1 MRLTRL
7 ELAGFKSFAGAV
19 ELPFETGVTAI
30 VGPNG
35 CGKSNISD
43 AVRWVLGEQSPRLLR
58 GGKMEDVIFQGST
71 GRRPVN
77 VAEVSLVFDN
87 TDGTLP
93 IAYQEVLVTRRL
105 SRSGQS
111 EYLLNRSPV
120 RLRDIQDLLRGTG
133 LGADA
138 AVVME
143 ARMIEALLS
152 EKAEERRAL
161 FEEAAGIGLYRD
173 RKTSTERRLEET
185 AADLARLEDLVSEVQ
200 TQVRSLA
207 RQRGKAERYGKMTEE
222 RFAIALTLVRREL
235 EDFDLALGG
244 LGQRAE
250 QLAAALPAERAKLAD
265 AEQAREAE
273 VQARHT
279 AEARRTDV
287 ERRLNEARL
296 EVGRLEG
303 DLALAA
309 ERLRNAGQRRTTAG
323 RRREQEAGRAQQTE
337 RERAAAEAERAA
349 AERDLGSVGQE
360 LAGRTARE
368 QEVRDRLVAQRNAV
382 RELEEAVQ
390 RLAEAFRA
398 LELERAALERERGEL
413 GQQLAHASQER
424 AARAEAEWAATAAVG
439 TRAQQAAALE
449 LAAAEAAEHLER
461 ARRQVAALKEQE
473 THNRATRRQ
482 AEEALAQVAA
492 RRDALAELER
502 QRVGLAPAAQA
513 LLKEKAQFGDAVIGP
528 LSDFVRTGRRDAE
541 LAEQL
546 LGEWLHA
553 VLVRDAAAVDA
564 IRRWHEQAQ
573 PGPLV
578 LLPSVPGPALAADG
592 HPLEEGLR
600 VDGPAAAWVRAL
612 LAGHEVLDGE
622 GGGSR
627 ALRRANG
634 AVFLAGRTS
643 GKGSRSGPLQRRADL
658 EALAQEVAEA
668 EAVRAAATAAL
679 ERTLADL
686 AAAEAAFAAAGEA
699 SERARQHELEAGA
712 LKGDAERA
720 AVHAQREAADATAQV
735 ERLSTRL
742 SEVEARLGALH
753 GEIETHDVERVRVDE
768 RLGGER
774 QRLVELETGQEAARE
789 QRVKWQVDA
798 AQVEARLA
806 AARERATRAAAETE
820 EARRQVATLV
830 EEIAALDHDTATL
843 TAQQAQWED
852 TLQERRL
859 AVGALEAAARNA
871 ATQVEEADARLAQ
884 AEAALEA
891 ARAALEARG
900 AEEHKLELERTEIL
914 GRRRGLVAQVEAEW
928 RKPLDQLLAEAPEVA
943 GDLEWLRQENERLRA
958 AIDAVGPVNALAV
971 DEHGEE
977 MKRLEFLMTQRDDL
991 VAARQSLQQA
1001 AREIDQTAKA
1011 MFLESFGKVREN
1023 FRTVF
1028 QTLFGGGECDVRLA
1042 NEAEPLES
1050 EIEIHA
1056 APRGKRTQR
1065 IHLLSSGERTLVA
1078 VSLLFAI
1085 FLTKPSPFCLLDE
1098 VDAPL
1103 DDANVGRYVRLL
1115 AEFKDLTQFIVIT
1128 HNPRTMQA
1136 ADAVYGVTMQEP
1148 GVSTIVGV
1156 RLGQMEPA

>member
-7 ELAGFKSFAGAV
+7 ELSGFKSFAGAV
-19 ELPFETGVTAI
+19 ELPFDTGVTAI

-87 TDGTLP
+87 SDGTLP
-93 IAYQEVLVTRRL
+93 VAYQEVLVTRRL

-111 EYLLNRSPV
+111 EYLLNRSAV

-143 ARMIEALLS
+143 AKMIEALLS
-152 EKAEERRAL
+152 ERAEERRAL

-207 RQRGKAERYGKMTEE
+207 RQRGKAERYGKMIEE
-222 RFAIALTLVRREL
+222 RFGVALTLVRREL

-244 LGQRAE
+244 LGQRVQ
-250 QLAAALPAERAKLAD
+250 QLAAAIPEERARLGEAER
-265 AEQAREAE
+265 QREAG

-279 AEARRTDV
+279 AEARRTEV
-287 ERRLNEARL
+287 ERRLSDAKL
-296 EVGRLEG
+296 DIGRLEG

-309 ERLRNAGQRRTTAG
+309 ERLRNAAQRRGAAG
-323 RRREQEAGRAQQTE
+323 QRREQEEARGLQAE
-337 RERAAAEAERAA
+337 RERVAAAQERTA
-349 AERDLGSVGQE
+349 AERDLTSVGQE
-360 LAGRTARE
+360 LAGRTAHE
-368 QEVRDRLVAQRNAV
+368 QEGRDRLLGQRAAV
-382 RELEEAVQ
+382 RALEEDLQ
-390 RLAEAFRA
+390 KSAEGFRA
-398 LELERAALERERGEL
+398 LEGERAALERERAEL
-413 GQQLAHASQER
+413 REHLAQASQER
-424 AARAEAEWAATAAVG
+424 LTLDAAERGAAADVRALAQRASAQAQDAVHAVETLEAARRRVAE
-439 TRAQQAAALE
+439 
-449 LAAAEAAEHLER
+449 
-461 ARRQVAALKEQE
+461 LKERE
-473 THNRATRRQ
+473 TRGRAARRQ
-482 AEEALAQVAA
+482 AEEALAQVVA

-502 QRVGLAPAAQA
+502 ERVGLAPAAQA
-513 LLKEKAQFGDAVIGP
+513 LLKARAQFGDAVIGP
-528 LSDFVRTGRRDAE
+528 LSDFVRTSRRDAV

-578 LLPSVPGPALAADG
+578 LLPSVPGPRLASDG
-592 HPLEEGLR
+592 HPLSDDLR

-612 LAGHEVLDGE
+612 LAGHEVLDGGGE
-622 GGGSR
+622 GRGR

-634 AVFLAGRTS
+634 AVFLAGSTPTA
-643 GKGSRSGPLQRRADL
+643 GGPLERRAEL
-658 EALAQEVAEA
+658 ESLAQEVRDAEA
-668 EAVRAAATAAL
+668 RRDTGVATL

-686 AAAEAAFAAAGEA
+686 TDAEAALAAAGEA
-699 SERARQHELEAGA
+699 AEQARQHELESSA

-720 AVHAQREAADATAQV
+720 AAHAQRQAADATAQV
-735 ERLSTRL
+735 DRLSARL
-742 SEVEARLGALH
+742 TEVEARLEAVH
-753 GEIETHDVERVRVDE
+753 ATSERHEVERVRLDE

-774 QRLVELETGQEAARE
+774 ARLVDLDAQQEAARE
-789 QRVKWQVDA
+789 QRVRWQVDA
-798 AQVEARLA
+798 AQVDARLA
-806 AARERATRAAAETE
+806 AAREREARAAAQAE
-820 EARRQVATLV
+820 EARGQVATLA
-830 EEIAALDHDTATL
+830 EEIGALEAEAATL
-843 TAQQAQWED
+843 TTQRAQWED
-852 TLQERRL
+852 ALKERRI
-859 AVGALEAAARNA
+859 ALEALETAAGEA
-871 ATQVEEADARLAQ
+871 AGEVDRADARVVET
-884 AEAALEA
+884 EAALEA
-891 ARAALEARG
+891 ARRALDARG
-900 AEEHKLELERTEIL
+900 EEEHKLELERTEIL
-914 GRRRGLVAQVEAEW
+914 GRRRGVVARVEAEW
-928 RKPLDQLLAEAPEVA
+928 RKPLDQLLADAPEVS
-943 GDLEWLRQENERLRA
+943 GDLDWLRQEDERLRA
-958 AIDAVGPVNALAV
+958 GIDAVGPVNALAV

-977 MKRLEFLMTQRDDL
+977 VKRLEFLMTQRDDL
-991 VAARQSLQQA
+991 VTARHSLQQA
-1001 AREIDQTAKA
+1001 AREIDQTAKT

-1023 FRTVF
+1023 FRSVF

-1042 NEAEPLES
+1042 NEDEPLES

-1115 AEFKDLTQFIVIT
+1115 AEFKDSTQFIVIT

>member
-7 ELAGFKSFAGAV
+7 ELSGFKSFAGGV
-19 ELPFETGVTAI
+19 ELPFEAGVTAI

-87 TDGTLP
+87 SDGTLP
-93 IAYQEVLVTRRL
+93 IAYKEVLVTRRL

-111 EYLLNRSPV
+111 EYLLNRSAV

-143 ARMIEALLS
+143 AKMIEALLS

-185 AADLARLEDLVSEVQ
+185 AADLARLDDLVSEVQ

-207 RQRGKAERYGKMTEE
+207 RQRGKAERYGKMIEE
-222 RFAIALTLVRREL
+222 RFGVALTLVRREL
-235 EDFDLALGG
+235 EDFDLTLGG

-250 QLAAALPAERAKLAD
+250 QLAAALPGERGRLEEAER
-265 AEQAREAE
+265 QREAG

-279 AEARRTDV
+279 AEARRTEV
-287 ERRLNEARL
+287 ERRLADAKL
-296 EVGRLEG
+296 ETGRLEG

-309 ERLRNAGQRRTTAG
+309 ERLRNAGQRRATAAQ
-323 RRREQEAGRAQQTE
+323 RREQEDARAFQAE
-337 RERAAAEAERAA
+337 RERAAAAAECDA
-349 AERDLGSVGQE
+349 AERDLASVGQE
-360 LAGRTARE
+360 LAGRTTLE
-368 QEVRDRLVAQRNAV
+368 QEGRDRLLAQRAAV
-382 RELEEAVQ
+382 RELEEDLQ
-390 RLAEAFRA
+390 RRAEGSRA
-398 LELERAALERERGEL
+398 LEGERAALERERAEL
-413 GQQLAHASQER
+413 GQQLADASQER
-424 AARAEAEWAATAAVG
+424 ARRAETEWAATATVG
-439 TRAQQAAALE
+439 ARAQEAAGLARAAGQAAAGLE
-449 LAAAEAAEHLER
+449 Q
-461 ARRQVAALKEQE
+461 ARRRVAELKEQE
-473 THNRATRRQ
+473 THGRAVRRQ
-482 AEEALAQVAA
+482 AEGALAQVTA

-502 QRVGLAPAAQA
+502 ERVGLAPAAQA
-513 LLKEKAQFGDAVIGP
+513 LLKERGRFGDAVIGP
-528 LSDFVRTGRRDAE
+528 LSDFVRTSRRDAV

-553 VLVRDAAAVDA
+553 VLVRDGAAVET

-578 LLPSVPGPALAADG
+578 LLPSVPGPRLAADG
-592 HPLEEGLR
+592 HPLKDDLR

-612 LAGHEVLDGE
+612 LAGHEVLE
-622 GGGSR
+622 GGQGAGR

-634 AVFLAGRTS
+634 AVFLAGPTAAA
-643 GKGSRSGPLQRRADL
+643 GGGPLERRAEL
-658 EALAQEVAEA
+658 EALAQEVREA
-668 EAVRAAATAAL
+668 EALRGRTATTL
-679 ERTLADL
+679 ERTLAEL
-686 AAAEAAFAAAGEA
+686 AAAEGAFAAAGEA
-699 SERARQHELEAGA
+699 AERARQQELEAGA
-712 LKGDAERA
+712 VKDDAERA
-720 AVHAQREAADATAQV
+720 AAHAQREAADATAQV
-735 ERLSTRL
+735 ERLSARL
-742 SEVEARLGALH
+742 AEVEARLEALH
-753 GEIETHDVERVRVDE
+753 ADLERHEVERVRLDE
-768 RLGGER
+768 RLGRER
-774 QRLVELETGQEAARE
+774 ARLVDLEGQQEAARE
-789 QRVKWQVDA
+789 QRVRWQVDA
-798 AQVEARLA
+798 AQVEARLG
-806 AARERATRAAAETE
+806 AARERVGRAAAEAQ
-820 EARRQVATLV
+820 EARGQSVTLA
-830 EEIAALDHDTATL
+830 EEMGELEHDTTTL
-843 TAQQAQWED
+843 TAQRTQWED
-852 TLQERRL
+852 QLKERRL
-859 AVGALEAAARNA
+859 ALVALEGAAREAGAQVEGADARVAQTEGALEDMRK
-871 ATQVEEADARLAQ
+871 
-884 AEAALEA
+884 ALD
-891 ARAALEARG
+891 ARG
-900 AEEHKLELERTEIL
+900 AEEHKLELERTEIV
-914 GRRRGLVAQVEAEW
+914 GRRRGLVERVEAEW
-928 RKPLDQLLAEAPEVA
+928 RKPLDQLLADAPEVA
-943 GDLEWLRQENERLRA
+943 GDLEWLRQEDERLRA

-971 DEHGEE
+971 DEHAEE
-977 MKRLEFLMTQRDDL
+977 GKRLEFLMTQRDDL

-1011 MFLESFGKVREN
+1011 MFLDSFGKVREN

-1042 NEAEPLES
+1042 NEDEPLES

-1156 RLGQMEPA
+1156 RLGQMEPV

>member
-7 ELAGFKSFAGAV
+7 ELSGFKSFAGAV
-19 ELPFETGVTAI
+19 ELPFDTGVTAI

-87 TDGTLP
+87 SDGTLP

-111 EYLLNRSPV
+111 EYLLNRSAV

-207 RQRGKAERYGKMTEE
+207 RQRGKAERHGKMIEE
-222 RFAIALTLVRREL
+222 RFGIALTLVRREL
-235 EDFDLALGG
+235 EDFDLTLGG
-244 LGQRAE
+244 LGQQAE
-250 QLAAALPAERAKLAD
+250 QLAAALPEERARLEAAER
-265 AEQAREAE
+265 EREAA
-273 VQARHT
+273 VLARHT
-279 AEARRTDV
+279 AEARRTEV
-287 ERRLNEARL
+287 ERRLADAKL
-296 EVGRLEG
+296 ESGRLEG

-309 ERLRNAGQRRTTAG
+309 ERLHNAGQGRATAG
-323 RRREQEAGRAQQTE
+323 RRRDQEEARALQAE
-337 RERAAAEAERAA
+337 RERAAATAECEA
-349 AERDLGSVGQE
+349 AERDLASVGQE
-360 LAGRTARE
+360 LTGRSTLE
-368 QEVRDRLVAQRNAV
+368 QEGRDRLLAQRAAV
-382 RELEEAVQ
+382 RELEEDLQ
-390 RLAEAFRA
+390 RRAEAVRA
-398 LELERAALERERGEL
+398 LEGERAALERERAEL
-413 GQQLAHASQER
+413 GQQLADASQER
-424 AARAEAEWAATAAVG
+424 ARRAETEWAATAQVG
-439 TRAQQAAALE
+439 ARAQEAAALAR
-449 LAAAEAAEHLER
+449 AAAEAAAALEQ
-461 ARRQVAALKEQE
+461 ARRRVAELKEQE
-473 THNRATRRQ
+473 THERTARRQ
-482 AEEALAQVAA
+482 AEAALAQVTA

-502 QRVGLAPAAQA
+502 ERVGLAPAAQA
-513 LLKEKAQFGDAVIGP
+513 LLKARARFGDAVIGP
-528 LSDFVRTGRRDAE
+528 LSDFLRTSRRDAV

-553 VLVRDAAAVDA
+553 VLVRDANAVET
-564 IRRWHEQAQ
+564 IRRWHEEVQ

-578 LLPSVPGPALAADG
+578 LLPSVPGPRLAADG
-592 HPLEEGLR
+592 NPLNDDLR

-612 LAGHEVLDGE
+612 LAGNEVLDGGE
-622 GGGSR
+622 AGRTGGR

-634 AVFLAGRTS
+634 AVFLAGTTA
-643 GKGSRSGPLQRRADL
+643 GGPLERRAEL
-658 EALAQEVAEA
+658 EGLEQEVRETQ
-668 EAVRAAATAAL
+668 VNGGDAATTL
-679 ERTLADL
+679 ERTLAEL
-686 AAAEAAFAAAGEA
+686 AAAEAACAAAGEA
-699 SERARQHELEAGA
+699 AERARQQELEAGA
-712 LKGDAERA
+712 VKDDAERA
-720 AVHAQREAADATAQV
+720 AAHAQREATEATAQV
-735 ERLSTRL
+735 ERLSTRFA
-742 SEVEARLGALH
+742 EVETRLSALH
-753 GEIETHDVERVRVDE
+753 ADVERHEVERVRLDE

-774 QRLVELETGQEAARE
+774 ARLVDLEAQQEAARE
-789 QRVKWQVDA
+789 QRVRWQVDA
-798 AQVEARLA
+798 AQVEARLG
-806 AARERATRAAAETE
+806 AARERAGRAAAEAE
-820 EARRQVATLV
+820 EARRQST
-830 EEIAALDHDTATL
+830 ALADEMSALEHETATL
-843 TAQQAQWED
+843 TAQRTQWED
-852 TLQERRL
+852 QLKERRL
-859 AVGALEAAARNA
+859 ALVALEAAAGEA
-871 ATQVEEADARLAQ
+871 GAQVEAADARV
-884 AEAALEA
+884 AETETALEDV
-891 ARAALEARG
+891 RKALDARG
-900 AEEHKLELERTEIL
+900 AEEHKLELERTEIV
-914 GRRRGLVAQVEAEW
+914 GRRRGLVARVEAEW
-928 RKPLDQLLAEAPEVA
+928 RKPLDQLLAEAPVVA
-943 GDLEWLRQENERLRA
+943 GDLEWLRQEDERLRA

-977 MKRLEFLMTQRDDL
+977 VKRLEFLMTQRNDL

-1011 MFLESFGKVREN
+1011 MFLDSFGKVRDN

-1042 NEAEPLES
+1042 NEDEPLES

-1156 RLGQMEPA
+1156 RLGQMEPV

>member
-7 ELAGFKSFAGAV
+7 ELSGFKSFAGAV
-19 ELPFETGVTAI
+19 ELPFDTGVTAI

-87 TDGTLP
+87 SDGTLP
-93 IAYQEVLVTRRL
+93 VAYQEVLVTRRL

-111 EYLLNRSPV
+111 EYLLNRSAV

-143 ARMIEALLS
+143 AKMIEALLS
-152 EKAEERRAL
+152 ERAEERRAL

-207 RQRGKAERYGKMTEE
+207 RQRGKAERYGKMIEE
-222 RFAIALTLVRREL
+222 RFGVALTLVRREL

-244 LGQRAE
+244 LGQRVQ
-250 QLAAALPAERAKLAD
+250 QLAAAIPEERARLGEAER
-265 AEQAREAE
+265 QREAG

-279 AEARRTDV
+279 AEARRTEV
-287 ERRLNEARL
+287 ERRLSDAKL
-296 EVGRLEG
+296 DIGRLEG

-309 ERLRNAGQRRTTAG
+309 ERLRNAAQRRGAAG
-323 RRREQEAGRAQQTE
+323 QRREQEEARGLQAE
-337 RERAAAEAERAA
+337 RERVAAAQERTA
-349 AERDLGSVGQE
+349 AERDLTSVGQE
-360 LAGRTARE
+360 LAGRTAHE
-368 QEVRDRLVAQRNAV
+368 QEGRDRLLGQRAAV
-382 RELEEAVQ
+382 RALEEDLQ
-390 RLAEAFRA
+390 KSAEGFRA
-398 LELERAALERERGEL
+398 LEGERAALERERAEL
-413 GQQLAHASQER
+413 REHLAQASQER
-424 AARAEAEWAATAAVG
+424 LTLDAAERGAAADVRALAQRASAQAQDAVHAVETLEAARRRVAE
-439 TRAQQAAALE
+439 
-449 LAAAEAAEHLER
+449 
-461 ARRQVAALKEQE
+461 LKERE
-473 THNRATRRQ
+473 TRGRAARRQ
-482 AEEALAQVAA
+482 AEEALAQVVA

-502 QRVGLAPAAQA
+502 ERVGLAPAAQA
-513 LLKEKAQFGDAVIGP
+513 LLKARAQFGDAVIGP
-528 LSDFVRTGRRDAE
+528 LSDFVRTSRRDAV

-578 LLPSVPGPALAADG
+578 LLPSVPGPRLASDG
-592 HPLEEGLR
+592 HPLSDDLR

-612 LAGHEVLDGE
+612 LAGHEVLDGGGE
-622 GGGSR
+622 GRGR

-634 AVFLAGRTS
+634 AVFLAGSTPTA
-643 GKGSRSGPLQRRADL
+643 GGPLERRAEL
-658 EALAQEVAEA
+658 ESLAQDVRDAEA
-668 EAVRAAATAAL
+668 RRDTGAETL

-686 AAAEAAFAAAGEA
+686 TDAEAALAAAGEA
-699 SERARQHELEAGA
+699 AEQARQHELESSA

-720 AVHAQREAADATAQV
+720 AAHAQRQAADATAQV
-735 ERLSTRL
+735 DRLSARL
-742 SEVEARLGALH
+742 TEVEARLEAVH
-753 GEIETHDVERVRVDE
+753 ATSERHEVERVRLDE

-774 QRLVELETGQEAARE
+774 ARLVDLDAQQEAARE
-789 QRVKWQVDA
+789 QRVRWQVDA
-798 AQVEARLA
+798 AQVDARLA
-806 AARERATRAAAETE
+806 AAREREARAAAQAE
-820 EARRQVATLV
+820 EARGQVATLA
-830 EEIAALDHDTATL
+830 EEIGALEAEAATL
-843 TAQQAQWED
+843 TTQRAQWED
-852 TLQERRL
+852 ALKERRI
-859 AVGALEAAARNA
+859 ALEALETAAGEA
-871 ATQVEEADARLAQ
+871 AGEVDRADARVVET
-884 AEAALEA
+884 EAALEA
-891 ARAALEARG
+891 ARRALDARG
-900 AEEHKLELERTEIL
+900 EEEHKLELERTEIL
-914 GRRRGLVAQVEAEW
+914 GRRRGVVARVEAEW
-928 RKPLDQLLAEAPEVA
+928 RKPLDQLLADAPEVS
-943 GDLEWLRQENERLRA
+943 GDLDWLRQEDERLRA
-958 AIDAVGPVNALAV
+958 GIDAVGPVNALAV

-977 MKRLEFLMTQRDDL
+977 VKRLEFLMTQRDDL
-991 VAARQSLQQA
+991 VTARHSLQQA
-1001 AREIDQTAKA
+1001 AREIDQTAKT

-1023 FRTVF
+1023 FRSVF

-1042 NEAEPLES
+1042 NEDEPLES

-1115 AEFKDLTQFIVIT
+1115 AEFKDSTQFIVIT

>member
-7 ELAGFKSFAGAV
+7 ELSGFKSFAGAV
-19 ELPFETGVTAI
+19 ELPFEIGVTAI

-207 RQRGKAERYGKMTEE
+207 RQRGKAERYGKMIEE
-222 RFAIALTLVRREL
+222 RFGIALTLVRREL

-250 QLAAALPAERAKLAD
+250 QLAAALPAERTKLAD
-265 AEQAREAE
+265 AEQAREGE

-309 ERLRNAGQRRTTAG
+309 ERLRNAGQRRATAG
-323 RRREQEAGRAQQTE
+323 RRREQEEGRALQTE
-337 RERAAAEAERAA
+337 RERAAAAAECAA

-360 LAGRTARE
+360 LAGRTALE
-368 QEVRDRLVAQRNAV
+368 QEVRDRLVAQRAAV
-382 RELEEAVQ
+382 RDVEEEVQ
-390 RLAEAFRA
+390 HRAEAFRA
-398 LELERAALERERGEL
+398 LEVERAALERERAEL

-424 AARAEAEWAATAAVG
+424 AARAQAEWAATATVG
-439 TRAQQAAALE
+439 TRTQHAAALE
-449 LAAAEAAEHLER
+449 LAAAEAAERLEG
-461 ARRQVAALKEQE
+461 ARRRVAELKERE
-473 THNRATRRQ
+473 THGRATRRQ
-482 AEEALAQVAA
+482 ADEALAQVAA

-502 QRVGLAPAAQA
+502 QRVGLAPGAQA

-592 HPLEEGLR
+592 HPLQEGLR

-612 LAGHEVLDGE
+612 LAGHEVLSE

-643 GKGSRSGPLQRRADL
+643 ARGGGPLQRRADL
-658 EALAQEVAEA
+658 EALAQDVAEA
-668 EAVRAAATAAL
+668 EAARGTATATL
-679 ERTLADL
+679 ERTLAEL

-699 SERARQHELEAGA
+699 SEQARHQELEAGA
-712 LKGDAERA
+712 SKGDAERA
-720 AVHAQREAADATAQV
+720 AAHAQREAADATAQV
-735 ERLSTRL
+735 ERLSARL
-742 SEVEARLGALH
+742 SEVETRLTALH
-753 GEIETHDVERVRVDE
+753 GELEAHEVERVRLDG

-774 QRLVELETGQEAARE
+774 QRLIEVETGQEAARE

-806 AARERATRAAAETE
+806 AARERATRAAAETD
-820 EARRQVATLV
+820 EARRQVAALV
-830 EEIAALDHDTATL
+830 EEITALDHDTATL
-843 TAQQAQWED
+843 TAQGAQWD
-852 TLQERRL
+852 DMLKERRV
-859 AVGALEAAARNA
+859 AVGALEAAARDA
-871 ATQVEEADARLAQ
+871 EAQVAEADGRLARAEGALEEART
-884 AEAALEA
+884 
-891 ARAALEARG
+891 ALEARG
-900 AEEHKLELERTEIL
+900 ADEHKLELERTEIL

-971 DEHGEE
+971 DEHAEE

-1001 AREIDQTAKA
+1001 AREIDQTAKT
-1011 MFLESFGKVREN
+1011 MFLESFAKVREN

>member
-7 ELAGFKSFAGAV
+7 ELAGFKSFAGTV
-19 ELPFETGVTAI
+19 ELPFDAGVTAI

-87 TDGTLP
+87 SDGTLP
-93 IAYQEVLVTRRL
+93 VAYQEVVVTRRL

-120 RLRDIQDLLRGTG
+120 RLRDVQDLLRGTG

-143 ARMIEALLS
+143 AKMIDALLS

-173 RKTSTERRLEET
+173 RKQSTERRLEET
-185 AADLARLEDLVSEVQ
+185 AADLARLDDLVSEVQ

-207 RQRGKAERYGKMTEE
+207 RQRGKAERYGKMIEE
-222 RFAIALTLVRREL
+222 RFGVALTLVRREL

-250 QLAAALPAERAKLAD
+250 QLAAALPAERERLA
-265 AEQAREAE
+265 ETEREREARA
-273 VQARHT
+273 QARHT
-279 AEARRTDV
+279 GEARRTEV
-287 ERRLNEARL
+287 ERRLADAKL

-309 ERLRNAGQRRTTAG
+309 ERLHNAGQRRATAG
-323 RRREQEAGRAQQTE
+323 QRREQEEARAVQAE
-337 RERAAAEAERAA
+337 RERVAAAAEHAA
-349 AERDLGSVGQE
+349 AERDLASVGQE
-360 LAGRTARE
+360 LAGRTALE
-368 QEVRDRLVAQRNAV
+368 QAGRDGLLAQRAAVRD
-382 RELEEAVQ
+382 LEEDLQ
-390 RLAEAFRA
+390 RRAEAFRA
-398 LELERAALERERGEL
+398 LEGERAALERERAEL
-413 GQQLAHASQER
+413 RQQVAHASQER
-424 AARAEAEWAATAAVG
+424 LARDAAERAATMDVRTLAQRAATQTREAVAAVEALEAARRHVAE
-439 TRAQQAAALE
+439 
-449 LAAAEAAEHLER
+449 
-461 ARRQVAALKEQE
+461 LKEQE
-473 THNRATRRQ
+473 THGRTARRQ
-482 AEEALAQVAA
+482 AEEALAQVTA

-502 QRVGLAPAAQA
+502 ERAGLAPAARA
-513 LLKEKAQFGDAVIGP
+513 LLKAKTQFGEAVIGP
-528 LSDFVRTGRRDAE
+528 LSDFVRTSRSDAT

-564 IRRWHEQAQ
+564 IRQWHTHAQ

-578 LLPSVPGPALAADG
+578 LLPAVPGPRLAADG
-592 HPLEEGLR
+592 HPLQDALR

-612 LAGHEVLDGE
+612 LAGHEVLE
-622 GGGSR
+622 GGN

-634 AVFLAGRTS
+634 AVFLTS
-643 GKGSRSGPLQRRADL
+643 ANGVGGPLERRAEL
-658 EALAQEVAEA
+658 ETLSQDAREA
-668 EAVRAAATAAL
+668 DARRAATAATL
-679 ERTLADL
+679 ERTLGDL
-686 AAAEAAFAAAGEA
+686 SAAEAAFVEAGA
-699 SERARQHELEAGA
+699 RAERARQGELESGA

-720 AVHAQREAADATAQV
+720 AAHAQREAADATAQV
-735 ERLSTRL
+735 ERLSVRL
-742 SEVEARLGALH
+742 EEVEARLATLH
-753 GEIETHDVERVRVDE
+753 GDLERHEVERVRLDE

-774 QRLVELETGQEAARE
+774 ARLVDLEAQQEAARE
-789 QRVKWQVDA
+789 QRVQWQVDA
-798 AQVEARLA
+798 AQVEARLSAAQERSSRAATVAQEARTQA
-806 AARERATRAAAETE
+806 AALAQEMETLEREA
-820 EARRQVATLV
+820 
-830 EEIAALDHDTATL
+830 ATL
-843 TAQQAQWED
+843 TAQRAQWED
-852 TLQERRL
+852 TLKERRHAL
-859 AVGALEAAARNA
+859 GALERAAREA
-871 ATQVEEADARLAQ
+871 EAQVEQ
-884 AEAALEA
+884 AEASLAEGEA
-891 ARAALEARG
+891 ALDEVRRALDARG
-900 AEEHKLELERTEIL
+900 AEEHKLELERTEVL
-914 GRRRGLVAQVEAEW
+914 GRRAGLVARVEAEW
-928 RKPLDQLLAEAPEVA
+928 RKPLDRLLAEAPEVA
-943 GDLEWLRQENERLRA
+943 GDLEWLRQEDARLRG

-971 DEHGEE
+971 DEHAEE
-977 MKRLEFLMTQRDDL
+977 TKRLEFLMTQRDDL

-1011 MFLESFGKVREN
+1011 LFLDSFGKVREN
-1023 FRTVF
+1023 FRGVF

-1042 NEAEPLES
+1042 NEDEPLES

>member
-7 ELAGFKSFAGAV
+7 ELSGFKSFAGGV
-19 ELPFETGVTAI
+19 ELPFDAGVTAI

-87 TDGTLP
+87 ADGTLP
-93 IAYQEVLVTRRL
+93 LAYQEVVVTRRL

-120 RLRDIQDLLRGTG
+120 RLRDVQDLLRGTG

-173 RKTSTERRLEET
+173 RKKSTERRLEET
-185 AADLARLEDLVSEVQ
+185 AADLARLDDLVSEVQ

-207 RQRGKAERYGKMTEE
+207 RQRGKAERYGKMIEE
-222 RFAIALTLVRREL
+222 RFGIALTLVRREL
-235 EDFDLALGG
+235 EDLDLALGA
-244 LGQRAE
+244 LGKRATE
-250 QLAAALPAERAKLAD
+250 LGAALPGERTRLAEAERA
-265 AEQAREAE
+265 REGRA
-273 VQARHT
+273 QARHT
-279 AEARRTDV
+279 AEARRTEV
-287 ERRLNEARL
+287 ERQLNDAKL
-296 EVGRLEG
+296 EVGRLES

-309 ERLRNAGQRRTTAG
+309 ERLHNAGQRRAK
-323 RRREQEAGRAQQTE
+323 AALDRASSETRVARADRE
-337 RERAAAEAERAA
+337 REAVAAECGA
-349 AERDLGSVGQE
+349 AEGDLGAVQRE
-360 LAGRTARE
+360 LANRTALE
-368 QEVRDRLVAQRNAV
+368 QDVRDRLLAQRAAV
-382 RELEEAVQ
+382 RELEENLQ
-390 RLAEAFRA
+390 RRAEAFRA
-398 LELERAALERERGEL
+398 LEGERAALERERAELRQQL
-413 GQQLAHASQER
+413 GQASHERSTRDAAER
-424 AARAEAEWAATAAVG
+424 A
-439 TRAQQAAALE
+439 
-449 LAAAEAAEHLER
+449 AAAEASALAQRATAQAQAASAAAEAVEQ
-461 ARRQVAALKEQE
+461 ARRRVAGLKEQE
-473 THNRATRRQ
+473 THDRATRRQ
-482 AEEALAQVAA
+482 AEEALAQVTA
-492 RRDALAELER
+492 RRDALVDLER
-502 QRVGLAPAAQA
+502 ERVGLAPAAQA
-513 LLKEKAQFGDAVIGP
+513 LLRDKAHFGDAVVGP
-528 LSDFVRTGRRDAE
+528 LADFVRTSRHDAE
-541 LAEQL
+541 LAERL

-553 VLVRDAAAVDA
+553 VLVRDAAAIDVV
-564 IRRWHEQAQ
+564 RQWHDQVR

-578 LLPSVPGPALAADG
+578 LLPCVPGPRRAADG
-592 HPLEEGLR
+592 HPLEDRLR

-612 LAGHEVLDGE
+612 LAGHEVLDG
-622 GGGSR
+622 SR
-627 ALRRANG
+627 GAVLRRPNG
-634 AVFLAGRTS
+634 AVFLDGGPAAGS
-643 GKGSRSGPLQRRADL
+643 GGGGGPLQRRAEI
-658 EALAQEVAEA
+658 EALEQDVREA
-668 EAVRAAATAAL
+668 EGARGRAAAALEYTLAELANADTAFTAAGV
-679 ERTLADL
+679 E
-686 AAAEAAFAAAGEA
+686 AEQ
-699 SERARQHELEAGA
+699 ARQAELEAGA

-720 AVHAQREAADATAQV
+720 TAHARREATDAAGQV
-735 ERLSTRL
+735 ERLSRRL
-742 SEVEARLGALH
+742 GEVEARLTTLH
-753 GEIETHDVERVRVDE
+753 AELEGHEVERVRLDE
-768 RLGGER
+768 RLGAER
-774 QRLVELETGQEAARE
+774 ARLAELEAQQEAARE
-789 QRVKWQVDA
+789 QRVQWQVDA

-806 AARERATRAAAETE
+806 AARERAARAAADAE
-820 EARRQVATLV
+820 EGRRQGASLV
-830 EEIAALDHDTATL
+830 EEIAAIDRDTVAL
-843 TAQQAQWED
+843 TAQQAQWQD
-852 TLQERRL
+852 ALRERKAAL
-859 AVGALEAAARNA
+859 GALAAA
-871 ATQVEEADARLAQ
+871 ATDAGRQVQAGESGL
-884 AEAALEA
+884 AEAEGTLADVRRGLDAL
-891 ARAALEARG
+891 G
-900 AEEHKLELERTEIL
+900 TEEHKLELERTEIL
-914 GRRRGLVAQVEAEW
+914 GRKRGLVERVEAEW
-928 RKPLDQLLAEAPEVA
+928 RKPLDQLLTDALVVA
-943 GDLEWLRQENERLRA
+943 GDLAWLRQENERLQG

-971 DEHGEE
+971 EEHAEE

-1001 AREIDQTAKA
+1001 AREIDRTAKA

-1023 FRTVF
+1023 FRSVF

-1042 NEAEPLES
+1042 NEDEPLES

-1085 FLTKPSPFCLLDE
+1085 FLAKPSPFCLLDE

-1115 AEFKDLTQFIVIT
+1115 AEFKDQTQFIVIT

-1156 RLGQMEPA
+1156 RLGQMEPV

>member
-1 MRLTRL
+1 MKLTRL
-7 ELAGFKSFAGAV
+7 ELSGFKSFAGAV
-19 ELPFETGVTAI
+19 ELPFEAGVTAI

-143 ARMIEALLS
+143 AKMIEALLS

-207 RQRGKAERYGKMTEE
+207 RQRGKAERYGRMIEE
-222 RFAIALTLVRREL
+222 RFGIALTLVRREL
-235 EDFDLALGG
+235 EDFELALGG

-309 ERLRNAGQRRTTAG
+309 ERMRNAGQRRATAG
-323 RRREQEAGRAQQTE
+323 RRRGQEAGRAEQTE

-360 LAGRTARE
+360 LAGRTALE
-368 QEVRDRLVAQRNAV
+368 QEVRDRLVTQRAAV
-382 RELEEAVQ
+382 RELEESMQ
-390 RLAEAFRA
+390 RRAEAFRA
-398 LELERAALERERGEL
+398 LEVERAALERERGEL

-449 LAAAEAAEHLER
+449 LAAAEAAEQLER
-461 ARRQVAALKEQE
+461 TRRQVAELKERE
-473 THNRATRRQ
+473 THERATRRQ

-502 QRVGLAPAAQA
+502 QRVGLAPAVQA

-528 LSDFVRTGRRDAE
+528 LSDFVRTERRDAE

-578 LLPSVPGPALAADG
+578 LLPSVPGPRLAADG
-592 HPLEEGLR
+592 HPLKDDLR
-600 VDGPAAAWVRAL
+600 VDGPAATWVRAL
-612 LAGHEVLDGE
+612 LAGHEVLE
-622 GGGSR
+622 GGENGGR

-634 AVFLAGRTS
+634 AVFLAGPTAA
-643 GKGSRSGPLQRRADL
+643 GGGPLERRAEL
-658 EALAQEVAEA
+658 EALAQEVREA
-668 EAVRAAATAAL
+668 EARRGGAATTL
-679 ERTLADL
+679 ERTLAEL
-686 AAAEAAFAAAGEA
+686 AAAEAAFAAAGA
-699 SERARQHELEAGA
+699 AAERARQQELEAGA
-712 LKGDAERA
+712 LKDDAARA
-720 AVHAQREAADATAQV
+720 AAHAQREAADATVQV

-742 SEVEARLGALH
+742 AEVEARLEALH
-753 GEIETHDVERVRVDE
+753 ADLERHEVERVRLDE
-768 RLGGER
+768 RLGRER
-774 QRLVELETGQEAARE
+774 AQLVDLEAQQEAARE
-789 QRVKWQVDA
+789 QRVRWQVDA
-798 AQVEARLA
+798 AQVEARLG
-806 AARERATRAAAETE
+806 AARERAGRAAAEVE
-820 EARRQVATLV
+820 EARRQSAALV
-830 EEIAALDHDTATL
+830 EEMGALEHDTATL
-843 TAQQAQWED
+843 TAQQTQWED
-852 TLQERRL
+852 
-859 AVGALEAAARNA
+859 
-871 ATQVEEADARLAQ
+871 
-884 AEAALEA
+884 
-891 ARAALEARG
+891 
-900 AEEHKLELERTEIL
+900 
-914 GRRRGLVAQVEAEW
+914 
-928 RKPLDQLLAEAPEVA
+928 QL
-943 GDLEWLRQENERLRA
+943 
-958 AIDAVGPVNALAV
+958 
-971 DEHGEE
+971 
-977 MKRLEFLMTQRDDL
+977 
-991 VAARQSLQQA
+991 
-1001 AREIDQTAKA
+1001 
-1011 MFLESFGKVREN
+1011 
-1023 FRTVF
+1023 
-1028 QTLFGGGECDVRLA
+1028 
-1042 NEAEPLES
+1042 
-1050 EIEIHA
+1050 
-1056 APRGKRTQR
+1056 
-1065 IHLLSSGERTLVA
+1065 
-1078 VSLLFAI
+1078 
-1085 FLTKPSPFCLLDE
+1085 
-1098 VDAPL
+1098 
-1103 DDANVGRYVRLL
+1103 
-1115 AEFKDLTQFIVIT
+1115 
-1128 HNPRTMQA
+1128 
-1136 ADAVYGVTMQEP
+1136 
-1148 GVSTIVGV
+1148 
-1156 RLGQMEPA
+1156 